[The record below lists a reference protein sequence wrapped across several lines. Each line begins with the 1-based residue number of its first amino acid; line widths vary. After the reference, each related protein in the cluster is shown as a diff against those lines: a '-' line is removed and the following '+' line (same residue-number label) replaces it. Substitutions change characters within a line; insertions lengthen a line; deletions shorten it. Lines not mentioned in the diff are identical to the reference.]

1 MAERVE
7 HTLSP
12 WWDPC
17 AKVLIL
23 GTMPSPLSRRRVMY
37 YGHPQN
43 RFWRTLA
50 ALFDEPLPDGPA
62 AARAFCSRHRIALW
76 DVLASCTIDGASDAS
91 IRDAV
96 PNDLSVITANTDL
109 EAIFCTGRK
118 AFDLFNAHQQAHTSL
133 TATLLPSPSAA
144 NRGHWPDNSLIDAY
158 APIRTALMTAAE
170 KERTAAPF
178 SLGLPLFAHPDDG
191 SGEHIDVLYED
202 DVLRLE
208 RIVSWSHAS
217 PPEGYYDQDELE
229 WVSVLEGSACLADDQ
244 GRQRHLNAG
253 DHCLLH
259 PHERHRVAATSN
271 PCIWLCLFRK

>member
-7 HTLSP
+7 HTLPP

-23 GTMPSPLSRRRVMY
+23 GTMPSPLSRSRGMY

-50 ALFDEPLPDGPA
+50 ALFNEPLPDGPA

-76 DVLASCTIDGASDAS
+76 DVLASCTIEGASDAS
-91 IRDAV
+91 IRNAV
-96 PNDLSVITANTDL
+96 PNDLSVITANTSL

-118 AFDLFNAHQQAHTSL
+118 AFDLFNAHQRAHASL
-133 TATLLPSPSAA
+133 EATLLPSPSAA
-144 NRGHWPDNSLIDAY
+144 NRGHWPDDSLIDAY
-158 APIRTALMTAAE
+158 APIRQALRQAE
-170 KERTAAPF
+170 KNAATTAPF
-178 SLGLPLFAHPDDG
+178 PLGLPLFTHDTFG
-191 SGEHIDVLYED
+191 EGEHVDVIYED
-202 DVLRLE
+202 DLVRLE

-217 PPEGYYDQDELE
+217 PADGYYDQDELE
-229 WVSVLEGSACLADDQ
+229 WVSVLTGSACLEDEN
-244 GRQRHLNAG
+244 GRKQHLTAG

-259 PHERHRVAATSN
+259 PHERHRVAATSA